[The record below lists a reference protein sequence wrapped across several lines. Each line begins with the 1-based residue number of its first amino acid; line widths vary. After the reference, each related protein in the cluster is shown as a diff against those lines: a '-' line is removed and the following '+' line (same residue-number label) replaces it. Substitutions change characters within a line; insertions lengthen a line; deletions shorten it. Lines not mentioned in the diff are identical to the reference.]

1 MKHWIIVVISLL
13 VFVAQ
18 PSQAGSNRY
27 HHQGQGQNHDQ
38 HSSQHQKI
46 EVTIVDEYGYRLPL
60 YDTNGNFQLKKSYMQ
75 ALQQQ
80 EYSIEV
86 RNKTSRRVG
95 FVVAV
100 DGRNIITG
108 KPSYLKS
115 REKMYILNPHQV
127 STFRGWRSSGNTVN
141 RFYFTD
147 ESQSYSAAFNDYSA
161 MGVIAVAAFFEKQ
174 PKHPPHN
181 ISNRSK
187 NRKPDYSVSKRSSKS
202 ATAGTGWGDSEHSPT
217 TRVKFVA
224 QKRPFTKHLIKY
236 EWHERLCE
244 MGIIHCHNSN
254 RYSNKSSHKGSNS
267 SDSRSNRLWDANNDY
282 APPPPRRTR
291 VKIGY

>member
-1 MKHWIIVVISLL
+1 MKHWIIVAISFL

-18 PSQAGSNRY
+18 PSQAGSNR
-27 HHQGQGQNHDQ
+27 HHQDQSQKHSQNN
-38 HSSQHQKI
+38 KI
-46 EVTIVDEYGYRLPL
+46 DVTIVDEYGYRLPL
-60 YDTNGNFQLKKSYMQ
+60 YDADGNFKMKKSYMQ

-127 STFRGWRSSGNTVN
+127 STFRGWRSSNNIVN

-174 PKHPPHN
+174 PKNPPHN
-181 ISNRSK
+181 IRGTSK
-187 NRKPDYSVSKRSSKS
+187 NRKPDYSTSSRNSKNPS
-202 ATAGTGWGDSEHSPT
+202 ASASAGTGWGDSEHSPT
-217 TRVKFVA
+217 TKVKFVA
-224 QKRPFTKHLIKY
+224 QKRAFTKHLIKY
-236 EWHERLCE
+236 EWHDRLCE
-244 MGIIHCHNSN
+244 MDIIHCHNNN
-254 RYSNKSSHKGSNS
+254 RYSSKSSKS
-267 SDSRSNRLWDANNDY
+267 SDSRSNRLWNDNNGY

-291 VKIGY
+291 VRIGY